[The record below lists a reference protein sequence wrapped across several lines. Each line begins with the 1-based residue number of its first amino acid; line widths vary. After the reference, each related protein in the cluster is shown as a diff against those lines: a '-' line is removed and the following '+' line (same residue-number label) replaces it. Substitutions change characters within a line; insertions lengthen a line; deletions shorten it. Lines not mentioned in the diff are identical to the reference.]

1 MTVAYQD
8 LNTQEYIAFMKGAPE
23 WVLDVC
29 LYDIDGNEITDQ
41 TKSKITDLI
50 EGFASEGLV

>member
-1 MTVAYQD
+1 
-8 LNTQEYIAFMKGAPE
+8 MKGAPE

-29 LYDIDGNEITDQ
+29 LSDVDGNEITDE